1 MPVITLKNIIPDNDE
16 NLVLKMDCEGS
27 EYRIILNTD
36 KKILRKFTQIIME
49 YHFGYQNLKL
59 KLPNF

>member
-1 MPVITLKNIIPDNDE
+1 MKNLIDE

-49 YHFGYQNLKL
+49 YHFGYKNLKYGL
-59 KLPNF
+59 TVEYPRIL